1 MTREKNILNKK
12 EKQEIVLDVK
22 KALDAKVGFKNK
34 ETKKTIKIIV
44 FSIIVVL
51 IISLGAFYLYF
62 RSNPRTLFVNSLETF
77 WDTLDRDLVF
87 NDSLSGSADIG
98 SNVKIGNHDLE
109 KYNYKIDYLTDGIN
123 NSFLWKVYKENE
135 LLSEVTFDNKDNG
148 YVYIPNLY
156 NNYIGF
162 NDNYYNYKNGEIIV
176 KSLNKALLKSINNYK
191 ISNTKVV
198 LKIDGKLVN
207 TNKITISLNNEDVKE
222 VLDKVSDYLRSDYN
236 FQSNY
241 GSMFKKYSFDDVV
254 TSLRNSFQN
263 SNLEINIYMDR
274 FKHSFVRLE
283 LVDFKN
289 NLVNVFKVIKIR
301 DNKYYIAFDDKES
314 LVSNE
319 YMVSTKKL
327 KNGSIYKINVLKKK
341 NNNVVLDMDT
351 SIKLRQNDNIN
362 IIGDTDS
369 MINYDNLSN
378 EEKLKVDEILK
389 PIKIFR
395 DEMFIK

>member
-327 KNGSIYKINVLKKK
+327 KNGFIYKINVLRKK